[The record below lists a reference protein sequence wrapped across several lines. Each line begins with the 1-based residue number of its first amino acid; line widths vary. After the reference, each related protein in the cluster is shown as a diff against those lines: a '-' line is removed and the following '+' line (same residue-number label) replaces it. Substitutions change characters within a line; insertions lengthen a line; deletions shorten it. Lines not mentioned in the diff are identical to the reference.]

1 VQPKYERPRR
11 ALPWEDVQ
19 RLIHAVDRSDPR
31 GLRDY
36 AMLLMM
42 STYGF
47 GAGEVIGLQLDDINW
62 SAATLRVTRP
72 KTRTAF
78 TLPLLPAVAK
88 AVALYL
94 RDGRPPHAT
103 TRYLFLCKRDF

>member
-1 VQPKYERPRR
+1 VQPKYEHPHR

-19 RLIHAVDRSDPR
+19 RLLHAVNRSDPC

-47 GAGEVIGLQLDDINW
+47 GAGEVIGLRLDDINW
-62 SAATLRVTRP
+62 SAATLR
-72 KTRTAF
+72 
-78 TLPLLPAVAK
+78 
-88 AVALYL
+88 
-94 RDGRPPHAT
+94 
-103 TRYLFLCKRDF
+103 